1 MQKKTLITD
10 PYNQN
15 IDKKGTSPE
24 TDIICLDY
32 SSPIEINQLNLRFV
46 DHRNG
51 WDWSLQSK
59 KLYKC

>member
-51 WDWSLQSK
+51 WD
-59 KLYKC
+59 